1 MKSSKVMDFLFGY
14 EKTEENFN
22 NSRLAGLG
30 KKFTDNPIGGGVGS
44 AYAKKLLRNP
54 ISEFLSRLS
63 HDLASAS
70 MRVYGIAIM
79 SFGLLTLLI
88 NFADYYFR
96 ALPTSPAPELIV
108 GLVFTALSIPLI
120 ITDTPTVD
128 FLQNHRLTNA
138 LFFEILC
145 LRRPRRTA
153 HREREVSALDW
164 IVPIGFGALIAIL
177 GFFFPLGAV
186 LIAVAATVFIA
197 LSISSPEFSFL
208 ITVFSIPAIPLI
220 PHSSLVLTGLIGI
233 TVISF
238 LSKVILGKRLWHF
251 ELYDILIVMFII
263 FTFVSGTFNKGIDSF
278 DSSLVLI
285 VLILSYFLAGNIIIN
300 RRIADNTVNLIL
312 TSSVP
317 TAVYAIVQFYTVG
330 VTPEW
335 IDASS
340 GGEGAVRVYS
350 TFGNPNVY
358 AVFVIVALILSLG
371 FAFDPKRRKIS
382 VLYILTALLN
392 AVALALTFTRGAWI
406 AVILSALALIIIK
419 SRKAPRLLLIPA
431 AAIPIAMFLLPSGII
446 ERFLSAFGAPDTS
459 AAYRLSIWRSSLR
472 MFASRIFIG
481 SGVGEEA
488 FTDEFVKFAEEGV
501 VAPHHSHNLFLEIGC
516 EMGIFALIIF
526 LFLMLTR
533 LRHRATYS
541 AYVSESSCG
550 PISTAAG
557 VATFALLAY
566 GMTDYIWYNPA
577 ACMLFWT
584 IFGLGSATLRLSKS
598 EHDERALFEHSDNSV
613 FEATANI
620 TIDTKYE

>member
-1 MKSSKVMDFLFGY
+1 MKSSKIMDFLFGY

-44 AYAKKLLRNP
+44 AYARKLLRNP
-54 ISEFLSRLS
+54 ISEFLSHLS

-96 ALPTSPAPELIV
+96 ALPTSPAAKLIV
-108 GLVFTALSIPLI
+108 GLVFAALSIPLI
-120 ITDTPTVD
+120 LTDEPTVD
-128 FLQNHRLTNA
+128 FLQNHRITNA

-153 HREREVSALDW
+153 RREREAGALDW
-164 IVPIGFGALIAIL
+164 IIPIGFGALIAIL
-177 GFFFPLGAV
+177 GFFLPLGAV
-186 LIAVAATVFIA
+186 LIAVAAIIFIA

-220 PHSSLVLTGLIGI
+220 PHSSLVLAALIGI
-233 TVISF
+233 TIISF

-263 FTFVSGTFNKGIDSF
+263 FTFVSGIFNKGIDSF
-278 DSSLVLI
+278 DSSLILI

-317 TAVYAIVQFYTVG
+317 TAIYAIVQAYTLG
-330 VTPEW
+330 STPEW
-335 IDASS
+335 TDAAS
-340 GGEGAVRVYS
+340 GGEGLVRVYS

-358 AVFVIVALILSLG
+358 AIFVIVALILSLG

-382 VLYILTALLN
+382 ALYVLTALLN
-392 AVALALTFTRGAWI
+392 SVSLALTFTRGAWI

-431 AAIPIAMFLLPSGII
+431 AAIPVAMFLLPSGII
-446 ERFLSAFGAPDTS
+446 ERFLSSFGAPDTS

-472 MFASRIFIG
+472 MFANRIFIG
-481 SGVGEEA
+481 AGVGEEA

-501 VAPHHSHNLFLEIGC
+501 VTPHHSHNLFLEIGC
-516 EMGIFALIIF
+516 ELGIFALVIF
-526 LFLMLTR
+526 LFLILTR

-541 AYVSESSCG
+541 AYVNESSCG

-566 GMTDYIWYNPA
+566 GMTDYIWYNSA

-584 IFGLGSATLRLSKS
+584 VFGLGSATLRLSKS
-598 EHDERALFEHSDNSV
+598 EHDERTLFEHSDNSV